1 MELRLKLFGGLQ
13 LFWAEEPITQ
23 KLSTRARRL
32 LSYLILHKA
41 VSLRRDSLAFTLWP
55 DVGESDSLAMLR
67 RALSELLAALPSEK
81 GNPWLLVTASEVRWN
96 PGAACQIDLADYER
110 LVREDTPAAMKTAA
124 ALNNGDLLPEID
136 EEWASME
143 RERLRQTQ
151 QALLSKLAM
160 HHRARGEWAAG
171 LGAARR
177 AVQMDPLA
185 EGPQRDVILLLY
197 ESGDRAA
204 ALAAYENLKNLLE
217 EELGVAPMPETS
229 ALAESIA
236 QGEKL
241 AQTGAQQEE
250 AHPSHPT
257 VANITMVGRESETKF
272 MWGGWQRAA
281 QGHGSMVLVGGEA
294 GIGKTTLARWLM
306 EEIAFQGGRALTGHC
321 YPFEQSLPYQPLV
334 EVLRQAVEELCS
346 LDLLPFY
353 RTLLG
358 RLVPELGEGGEQV
371 VPVPSEL
378 RQQLYEAILNAFITL
393 ARQKPLLL
401 IIEDAHWMESSTLD
415 WLAYA
420 APQLEKARLYLM
432 VTFRNTEVS
441 AEHPL
446 ARLAGRF
453 TREGFIAA
461 LTLSRLE
468 FDAIRELVARITGLS
483 GETANQMAESFYD
496 ESGGNPFYVKVL
508 ARGLVDSGQVQVV
521 DGRWQ
526 GTTVEQA
533 GKAAI
538 HLPDTVQSA
547 IAEGVERLPE
557 AGRAFVRM
565 AAVAGRVFPYDVVQ
579 LAAGGLE
586 EETLAGLEQ
595 ALARGLLSELPQ
607 IGFYRFAHH
616 LVQESVYG
624 VLSQPRRA
632 TAHRRLAAAYLTIQ
646 PQNVT
651 VLAYHYEQAG
661 EKEQARKFQLLAG
674 ERAVEMAAFDEAAQ
688 YYRAA
693 LAAWPENDRP
703 GRAETYRR
711 LGACL
716 KLLGQ
721 TRAEIDALSH
731 AAADDH
737 AVGDHL
743 KAGETEGA
751 IAQAYWD
758 SGVFRQAL
766 EHAHTAY
773 EILKDFPR
781 SREFCWVLIRTA
793 EFIERADEGAGLERG
808 RQALALAQH
817 LEEDELIIEAQAV
830 LGDSLFW
837 RGQVDEGLSL
847 ILDSL
852 RRAKELGKPYLICR
866 MYQWVMD
873 PYVRLCRFHEYRRM
887 AEEYLQVA
895 SQAHYGF
902 FLGYAQN
909 NLCRMD
915 FLNGRWKSAA
925 LRLRNLMELKKRGVF
940 ENRLSIFVDWGMG
953 GTYSTFGDYEKALAI
968 LAPLEPLIREMDMKS
983 YIADY
988 QISLADVYEGL
999 GRIVERDQC
1008 CREYLAFILR
1018 EKRLDGITSA
1028 HLLDFLYFSPPQPE
1042 IVRECL
1048 RIMESVAPPW
1058 ANVVSESALAEARG
1072 ILLLR
1077 DGKPEEAVPLLRK
1090 ALEGW
1095 TSYEEKFPFPLEGTR
1110 TLSCLGKALALC
1122 GERAQAREALNEAWQ
1137 TIERLVAELDDQP
1150 EMQSTFLHRRDVEQL
1165 RMEREKLLE

>member
-1 MELRLKLFGGLQ
+1 MELRLRLFGGLQ

-23 KLSTRARRL
+23 KFSARARRL
-32 LSYLILHKA
+32 LSYLILQRA

-67 RALSELLAALPSEK
+67 RALSELLAALPAEK
-81 GNPWLLVTASEVRWN
+81 GVPWLLVTGTEARWN

-110 LVREDTPAAMKTAA
+110 LQREGSPSALQSAAAMYS
-124 ALNNGDLLPEID
+124 GDLLPEID
-136 EEWASME
+136 EEWVLTE

-151 QALLSKLAM
+151 QELLSKLAM
-160 HHRARGEWAAG
+160 HHRARGEWTAG
-171 LGAARR
+171 LAAARR

-185 EGPQRDVILLLY
+185 EGPQRHVMLLLY

-204 ALAAYENLKNLLE
+204 ALTAYENLKNLLE
-217 EELGVAPMPETS
+217 KELGVTPMPETS

-236 QGEKL
+236 QGKKL
-241 AQTGAQQEE
+241 AQTGTQQE
-250 AHPSHPT
+250 AHPSHPN
-257 VANITMVGRESETKF
+257 AASIMMVGRETETRF
-272 MWGGWQRAA
+272 LWEGWQRAA
-281 QGHGSMVLVGGEA
+281 QGNGSMVLVGGEA

-306 EEIAFQGGRALTGHC
+306 EEIAFQGCRALTGHC

-334 EVLRQAVEELCS
+334 EVLRQAVEELRS

-353 RTLLG
+353 RAMLG
-358 RLVPELGEGGEQV
+358 RLVPELGEGGEQI

-378 RQQLYEAILNAFITL
+378 RQQLYEAILNAFMTL
-393 ARQKPLLL
+393 TSQKPLLL
-401 IIEDAHWMESSTLD
+401 VIEDAHWMESSTLD

-420 APQLEKARLYLM
+420 APQLVKARLYLM
-432 VTFRNTEVS
+432 VTFRNTEIC

-446 ARLAGRF
+446 ARLAGRL
-453 TREGFIAA
+453 TREGFIAT

-483 GETANQMAESFYD
+483 GETANQIAEDFYD

-538 HLPDTVQSA
+538 YLPDTVQSA

-565 AAVAGRVFPYDVVQ
+565 ASVAGRVFPYNIVQ
-579 LAAGGLE
+579 LAAGGVE

-595 ALARGLLSELPQ
+595 ALARGFLSEDPE

-624 VLSQPRRA
+624 MLSQPRRTA
-632 TAHRRLAAAYLTIQ
+632 AHRRLAAAYLTIQ

-651 VLAYHYEQAG
+651 ALAYHYEQAG
-661 EKEQARKFQLLAG
+661 EKELARKFQLLAG
-674 ERAVEMAAFDEAAQ
+674 GRAMEMAAFYEAAQ

-703 GRAETYRR
+703 GRAEAYRR
-711 LGACL
+711 LSACL
-716 KLLGQ
+716 KLIGQ

-737 AVGDHL
+737 AVGDRL

-751 IAQAYWD
+751 IAQAYYD
-758 SGVFRQAL
+758 SGILRAAL

-773 EILKDFPR
+773 EILKDFPH
-781 SREFCWVLIRTA
+781 SRELCWVLIRTA
-793 EFIERADEGAGLERG
+793 EFIERADEGAGLDRG
-808 RQALALAQH
+808 RQALMLAQY
-817 LEEDELIIEAQAV
+817 LEDNELIIEAQAV
-830 LGDSLFW
+830 FGDSLFW
-837 RGQVDEGLSL
+837 RGQVDYGLNL

-852 RRAKELGKPYLICR
+852 RRAKELGKPYPICR
-866 MYQWVMD
+866 MYQWALD
-873 PYVRLCRFHEYRRM
+873 PYIELCHFHECRRM
-887 AEEYLQVA
+887 AEEYFQVA

-902 FLGYAQN
+902 FLGYAQIRLF
-909 NLCRMD
+909 NLD
-915 FLNGRWKSAA
+915 ILNGYWKSAG
-925 LRLRNLMELKKRGVF
+925 LRMRDLMEQKKRGVF
-940 ENRLSIFVDWGMG
+940 DNRISIFMDWGMG
-953 GTYSTFGDYEKALAI
+953 DTYSAFGDYEKALAI

-983 YIADY
+983 YIAGY
-988 QISLADVYEGL
+988 QTSLATIYEGM
-999 GRIVERDQC
+999 GRVEERDQC
-1008 CREYLAFILR
+1008 CKQYLAFIHR
-1018 EKRLDGITSA
+1018 EKRLDGIISA
-1028 HLLDFLYFSPPQPE
+1028 NLLDFLYFSPPQPE

-1058 ANVVSESALAEARG
+1058 ANVVSESVLAEARG
-1072 ILLLR
+1072 VVLLR
-1077 DGKPEEAVPLLRK
+1077 AGKPEEAVPLLRK
-1090 ALEGW
+1090 ALDGQH
-1095 TSYEEKFPFPLEGTR
+1095 SYAERFPLMETR
-1110 TLSCLGKALALC
+1110 ALYSFGKALAEC
-1122 GERAQAREALNEAWQ
+1122 GEHMQALEAWNEAWKI
-1137 TIERLVAELDDQP
+1137 IEQLVAELDDQP
-1150 EMQSTFLHRRDVEQL
+1150 EMQSIFLHRRDVEQF
-1165 RMEREKLLE
+1165 RVEREKLLE